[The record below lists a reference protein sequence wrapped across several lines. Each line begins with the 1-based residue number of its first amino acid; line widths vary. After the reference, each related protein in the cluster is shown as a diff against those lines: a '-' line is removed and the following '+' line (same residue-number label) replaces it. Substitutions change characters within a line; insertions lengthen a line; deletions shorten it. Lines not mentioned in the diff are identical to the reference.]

1 MLGTLQLHE
10 RRFRVTSAVLS
21 RVERSWTLDIETE
34 AQDFDGE
41 RWAPYLYHHGL
52 RLPVGD
58 LHELQGLVLSW
69 GTSADDAYP
78 HPEMGVLYVF
88 SHHETCEARLSFGRV
103 QGDSVELAWEGV
115 ADVLWGDK
123 LGGYGQCVPLA
134 CHCVA
139 RIDRDH

>member
-10 RRFRVTSAVLS
+10 RRFQVTSAVLS
-21 RVERSWTLDIETE
+21 RGERHWTLDIETE

-52 RLPVGD
+52 RLPLGD
-58 LHELQGLVLSW
+58 VHELQGQVLSW
-69 GTSADDAYP
+69 ATSADDAYP

-88 SHHETCEARLSFGRV
+88 SHHETCEARLGFGRV
-103 QGDSVELAWEGV
+103 LGAEGDQIELVWQGV
-115 ADVLWGDK
+115 ADVLWGDDA
-123 LGGYGQCVPLA
+123 GGYGQGVPFA

-139 RIDRDH
+139 RID